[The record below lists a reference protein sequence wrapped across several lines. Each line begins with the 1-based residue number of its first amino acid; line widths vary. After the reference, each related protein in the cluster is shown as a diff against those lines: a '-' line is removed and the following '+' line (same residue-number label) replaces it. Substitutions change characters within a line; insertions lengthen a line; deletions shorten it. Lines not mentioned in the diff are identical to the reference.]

1 MNIDP
6 IDRDTFQHEIVSAAE
21 EMSMALRRSAYSSI
35 IWDMYD
41 YACGLLLPDGE
52 MLAQAET
59 IPAQLGIMRLA
70 VQHMLQAIPLEDWR
84 EGDVLV
90 SNDPYRGCTHTPD
103 IVLFSPIFHA
113 GKIIA
118 IASTIAHHIDIGGK
132 VPGTEAAD
140 SREIFEEG
148 LILPPLKLVEAGRP
162 NRAIFDIIAANVRD
176 PKASAGDLRAQI
188 AGCHTGERR
197 VQALAERYG
206 AARFA
211 ALSAAVMD
219 YAETYVRRS
228 LAAIGEG
235 RGEAC
240 VLIEDGFGAP
250 EPIAI
255 RVQALVQGDR
265 LILDFAGTSAQR
277 DCGLNCPLS
286 STHSMVHFAVKA
298 LFAPSLPQ
306 NEGCNRPIEI
316 RLPEGTVLSPRR
328 PAAVSVRHLTQQAL
342 ADAVLKALTPLV
354 PETAAAG
361 CHVSFPTFAAGGLD
375 DRPGALAAGGE
386 PGYFLISDI
395 IGGGMGGYPGGDG
408 ISAVDTHGGNCA
420 LLSAEVLETMS
431 PIRVQRSA
439 LVPDSGGT
447 GEFRG
452 GLAMERDYEILA
464 GVCTVSGYLQQ
475 AAPETAPWGYA
486 GGGSG
491 GLAGCWLTPAAGE
504 EQALPSKHIALRLK
518 RGDRLRYRSA
528 GGGGWGDPR
537 QRSAEAQMEDR
548 EAGYGVSVVRAS
560 SE

>member
-70 VQHMLQAIPLEDWR
+70 AQHMLQAIPLEDWR

-90 SNDPYRGCTHTPD
+90 CNDPYRGCTHTPD
-103 IVLFSPIFHA
+103 IVLFSPIFHE

-197 VQALAERYG
+197 VQALAQRYG
-206 AARFA
+206 AERFT

-228 LAAIGEG
+228 LAAIGQG

-255 RVQALVQGDR
+255 RVQADGR
-265 LILDFAGTSAQR
+265 RATGSILDFAGTSAQR

-286 STHSMVHFAVKA
+286 STLSMVHFAVKA
-298 LFAPSLPQ
+298 LFAPTLPQ

-354 PETAAAG
+354 PATASAG

-408 ISAVDTHGGNCA
+408 IPAVDTHGGNCA

-439 LVPDSGGT
+439 LVPGSGGA

-475 AAPETAPWGYA
+475 AAPETAPWGCA
-486 GGGSG
+486 GGGPG

-504 EQALPSKHIALRLK
+504 ERALPSKHIALRLK
-518 RGDRLRYRSA
+518 RGDVLRYRSA
-528 GGGGWGDPR
+528 GGGGWGDPGR
-537 QRSAEAQMEDR
+537 RSAEALAEDR
-548 EAGYGVSVVRAS
+548 AAGDLA
-560 SE
+560 E

>member
-70 VQHMLQAIPLEDWR
+70 ARHMLQAIPIEAWR

-103 IVLFSPIFHA
+103 IVLFSPIFHE

-197 VQALAERYG
+197 VQALVQRYG
-206 AARFA
+206 AARFT
-211 ALSAAVMD
+211 ALASAVMD

-228 LAAIGEG
+228 LAAIGQG

-255 RVQALVQGDR
+255 RVQATVQGDR

-286 STHSMVHFAVKA
+286 STLSMVHFAVKA

-306 NEGCNRPIEI
+306 NEGCNRPVEI

-342 ADAVLKALTPLV
+342 ADA
-354 PETAAAG
+354 EDIGEAAG
-361 CHVSFPTFAAGGLD
+361 REEGC
-375 DRPGALAAGGE
+375 
-386 PGYFLISDI
+386 
-395 IGGGMGGYPGGDG
+395 
-408 ISAVDTHGGNCA
+408 
-420 LLSAEVLETMS
+420 
-431 PIRVQRSA
+431 
-439 LVPDSGGT
+439 
-447 GEFRG
+447 FR
-452 GLAMERDYEILA
+452 
-464 GVCTVSGYLQQ
+464 T
-475 AAPETAPWGYA
+475 
-486 GGGSG
+486 
-491 GLAGCWLTPAAGE
+491 AAGE
-504 EQALPSKHIALRLK
+504 QGVGAAS
-518 RGDRLRYRSA
+518 G
-528 GGGGWGDPR
+528 
-537 QRSAEAQMEDR
+537 AEADG
-548 EAGYGVSVVRAS
+548 AG
-560 SE
+560 

>member
-21 EMSMALRRSAYSSI
+21 EMSMAQRRSACSSI

-41 YACGLLLPDGE
+41 YACRLLLPDGQ

-70 VQHMLQAIPLEDWR
+70 AQHMLKAIPLAEWR
-84 EGDVLV
+84 EGDVMV
-90 SNDPYRGCTHTPD
+90 CNDPYRGCTHTPD
-103 IVLFSPIFHA
+103 IVLFSPVFHE

-118 IASTIAHHIDIGGK
+118 IASTIAHHIDVGGK

-140 SREIFEEG
+140 SREVFEEG
-148 LILPPLKLVEAGRP
+148 LILPPLKLVESGQPSRP
-162 NRAIFDIIAANVRD
+162 IFDIIAANVRD

-188 AGCHTGERR
+188 AGCHTGVRR
-197 VQALAERYG
+197 VQALARRYG
-206 AARFA
+206 ADRFK

-228 LAAIGEG
+228 LAAIGQA
-235 RGEAC
+235 RGEAS
-240 VLIEDGFGAP
+240 VLIEDGFGAA

-255 RVQALVQGDR
+255 KVQAMVERDR
-265 LILDFAGTSAQR
+265 LVLDFTGTSEQR
-277 DCGLNCPLS
+277 DCGLNCPPA

-298 LFAPSLPQ
+298 LFAPALPQ
-306 NEGCNRPIEI
+306 NEGCNRPVEI

-354 PETAAAG
+354 PAAAAAG

-375 DRPGALAAGGE
+375 DRPGAIAANGE
-386 PGYFLISDI
+386 PAYFLISDI

-408 ISAVDTHGGNCA
+408 IPAVDTHGGNCA
-420 LLSAEVLETMS
+420 LLSAEVVETMS
-431 PIRVQRSA
+431 PIRVRRSA
-439 LVPDSGGT
+439 LVPGSGGA

-452 GLAMERDYEILA
+452 GLAMERDYEILTS
-464 GVCTVSGYLQQ
+464 VCTVSGYFQR
-475 AAPETAPWGYA
+475 AATDTAPWGWA
-486 GGGSG
+486 GGRPG
-491 GLAGCWLTPAAGE
+491 GLAGCWLTPATGE
-504 EQALPSKHIALRLK
+504 ARALATKHIALRLK
-518 RGDRLRYRSA
+518 RGDVIRYRSA
-528 GGGGWGDPR
+528 GGGGWGHPLKR
-537 QRSAEAQMEDR
+537 TAEAVAADR
-548 EAGYGVSVVRAS
+548 EAGYVEQA
-560 SE
+560 

>member
-41 YACGLLLPDGE
+41 YACGLLLPDGQ

-70 VQHMLQAIPLEDWR
+70 AQHMLAAIPLAEWR

-90 SNDPYRGCTHTPD
+90 CNDPYRGCTHTPD
-103 IVLFSPIFHA
+103 IVLFSPVFHE
-113 GKIIA
+113 GRIIA
-118 IASTIAHHIDIGGK
+118 IASTIAHHIDVGGK

-140 SREIFEEG
+140 SREVFEEG
-148 LILPPLKLVEAGRP
+148 LILPPLKLVAAGRP

-176 PKASAGDLRAQI
+176 PKASAG
-188 AGCHTGERR
+188 ERR
-197 VQALAERYG
+197 VQALARRHGAER
-206 AARFA
+206 FK
-211 ALSAAVMD
+211 ALSAAVLD

-228 LAAIGEG
+228 LAAIGQG
-235 RGEAC
+235 RGEAV
-240 VLIEDGFGAP
+240 VLIEDGFGAA

-255 RVQALVQGDR
+255 KVQAMVERDR
-265 LILDFAGTSAQR
+265 LILDFTGTSAQR
-277 DCGLNCPLS
+277 DCGLNCPPS

-298 LFAPSLPQ
+298 LFAPALPQ
-306 NEGCNRPIEI
+306 NEGCNRAVEI

-342 ADAVLKALTPLV
+342 ADAVLKALAPLV
-354 PETAAAG
+354 PAAASAG

-375 DRPGALAAGGE
+375 DRPGAVAAGGE

-395 IGGGMGGYPGGDG
+395 IGGGMGGYPGADG
-408 ISAVDTHGGNCA
+408 IAAVDTHGGNCA

-431 PIRVQRSA
+431 PIRVRRSA
-439 LVPDSGGT
+439 LVPGSGGA

-464 GVCTVSGYLQQ
+464 SVCTVSGYLQQ
-475 AAPETAPWGYA
+475 AAPETAPWGSA
-486 GGGSG
+486 GGGPG
-491 GLAGCWLTPAAGE
+491 GLAGCWLTPAGSE
-504 EQALPSKHIALRLK
+504 TRALASKHIALRLK
-518 RGDRLRYRSA
+518 RGDVIRYRSA
-528 GGGGWGDPR
+528 GGGGWGDPS
-537 QRSAEAQMEDR
+537 QRAAEAEASDR
-548 EAGYGVSVVRAS
+548 EAGYL
-560 SE
+560 

>member
-1 MNIDP
+1 
-6 IDRDTFQHEIVSAAE
+6 
-21 EMSMALRRSAYSSI
+21 
-35 IWDMYD
+35 MYD

-70 VQHMLQAIPLEDWR
+70 AQHMLQAIPLQDWR

-103 IVLFSPIFHA
+103 IVLFSPIFHE

-148 LILPPLKLVEAGRP
+148 LILPPLKLVEAGRS

-197 VQALAERYG
+197 VQALAQRYG
-206 AARFA
+206 AQRFT

-228 LAAIGEG
+228 SAIGQG

-255 RVQALVQGDR
+255 RVQAVVQGDR

-306 NEGCNRPIEI
+306 NEGCNRPVEI

-354 PETAAAG
+354 PRRPRPAA
-361 CHVSFPTFAAGGLD
+361 
-375 DRPGALAAGGE
+375 
-386 PGYFLISDI
+386 
-395 IGGGMGGYPGGDG
+395 
-408 ISAVDTHGGNCA
+408 
-420 LLSAEVLETMS
+420 MS
-431 PIRVQRSA
+431 PFPPLRRAGWTTGPGRWRRAGSPAISSSPTSSA
-439 LVPDSGGT
+439 
-447 GEFRG
+447 
-452 GLAMERDYEILA
+452 A
-464 GVCTVSGYLQQ
+464 
-475 AAPETAPWGYA
+475 
-486 GGGSG
+486 
-491 GLAGCWLTPAAGE
+491 
-504 EQALPSKHIALRLK
+504 
-518 RGDRLRYRSA
+518 
-528 GGGGWGDPR
+528 GWGDIPAATAFPPSIPMAAIARCSRPR
-537 QRSAEAQMEDR
+537 CWRP
-548 EAGYGVSVVRAS
+548 
-560 SE
+560 

>member
-21 EMSMALRRSAYSSI
+21 EMSVALRRSAYSSI

-41 YACGLLLPDGE
+41 YACGLLLPSGE

-70 VQHMLQAIPLEDWR
+70 AQHMLQAIPLASWR
-84 EGDVLV
+84 AGDVLIA
-90 SNDPYRGCTHTPD
+90 NDPYRGCTHTPD
-103 IVLFSPIFHA
+103 IVLFSPIFYK
-113 GKIIA
+113 GEVIA

-197 VQALAERYG
+197 VQALAQRYG
-206 AARFA
+206 APRFK
-211 ALSAAVMD
+211 ALSGAVMD

-228 LAAIGEG
+228 LSAIGQG
-235 RGEAC
+235 HGKAV
-240 VLIEDGFGAP
+240 VLIEDGFGAA
-250 EPIAI
+250 EPLAI
-255 RVQALVQGDR
+255 HVQAMIQGDR
-265 LILDFAGTSAQR
+265 LILDFTGTSAQR
-277 DCGLNCPLS
+277 DCGLNCPAA

-298 LFAPSLPQ
+298 LFAPTLPQ

-354 PETAAAG
+354 PDTSAAG
-361 CHVSFPTFAAGGLD
+361 CHVSFPTFTAGGFD
-375 DRPGALAAGGE
+375 DRPGTGGGE
-386 PGYFLISDI
+386 PSYFLISDI

-408 ISAVDTHGGNCA
+408 IAAVDTHGGNCA

-431 PIRVQRSA
+431 PIRVRRSV
-439 LVPDSGGT
+439 LVPGSGGA

-452 GLAMERDYEILA
+452 GLAMERDYEMLA
-464 GVCTVSGYLQQ
+464 SVCTVSGYYQQ
-475 AAPETAPWGYA
+475 GAAETAPWGWA
-486 GGGSG
+486 GGGPG
-491 GLAGCWLTPAAGE
+491 GLAGGWLYPAGGE
-504 EQALPSKHIALRLK
+504 ARELASKHIALRLR
-518 RGDRLRYRSA
+518 RGDVLRYRSA
-528 GGGGWGDPR
+528 GGGGWGDPAHR
-537 QRSAEAQMEDR
+537 EPEAKAADSA
-548 EAGYGVSVVRAS
+548 AGFVAS
-560 SE
+560 PPQPC